1 MASLCGLLGMRKQA
15 FYQHK
20 KRDSRHRRLM
30 LEEFVVQF
38 VLETRQ
44 TDPGIG
50 GDKLHEIY
58 KRRYGSTPGLSVG
71 RDRME
76 RIISENGLTVRKKR
90 RKPRTTDSRHGLPL
104 YPNLI
109 KDVIPI
115 RPNQIWVADITY
127 IPIWPGRNSDEY
139 RFCYLSMLTDSYT
152 KEIVGWCVGETLETR
167 YCIETLKM
175 AVERLAG
182 LETIDL
188 THHSDRGVQYASEAY
203 VELLNE
209 LGVKISMTESG
220 DPRDNPVAERLN
232 GTVKNEFMKDIV
244 FHSAAQVRSVM
255 PRIVEFYN
263 TQRPHMSLDGMMPSE
278 AAKMT
283 GRIRKRW
290 VSYRERYLDNLEIK
304 EGASALAPQTLNLI
318 DQDFSS
324 PVNKFQG

>member
-58 KRRYGSTPGLSVG
+58 RRRYGSTPGLSVG

-152 KEIVGWCVGETLETR
+152 KEIVGC
-167 YCIETLKM
+167 
-175 AVERLAG
+175 
-182 LETIDL
+182 
-188 THHSDRGVQYASEAY
+188 RGDA
-203 VELLNE
+203 
-209 LGVKISMTESG
+209 
-220 DPRDNPVAERLN
+220 
-232 GTVKNEFMKDIV
+232 
-244 FHSAAQVRSVM
+244 
-255 PRIVEFYN
+255 
-263 TQRPHMSLDGMMPSE
+263 
-278 AAKMT
+278 
-283 GRIRKRW
+283 
-290 VSYRERYLDNLEIK
+290 
-304 EGASALAPQTLNLI
+304 
-318 DQDFSS
+318 
-324 PVNKFQG
+324 